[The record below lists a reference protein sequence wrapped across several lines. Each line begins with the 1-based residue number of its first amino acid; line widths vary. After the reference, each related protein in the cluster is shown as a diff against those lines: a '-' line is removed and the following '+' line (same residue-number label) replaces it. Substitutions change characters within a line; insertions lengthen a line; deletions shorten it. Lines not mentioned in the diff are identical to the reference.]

1 MSMVFDVCTNLAF
14 VKNNCTTE
22 VADATPRTKG
32 LTPRRMSDVYAN
44 PCDAYKSGFF
54 VHSSGGKN
62 ISNIADKLIRLAAK
76 YTTRYASDMY
86 YELSTL
92 FEAAENDKTL
102 CHVLSFRN
110 DGIDSHPAG
119 FDAKGNLY
127 VYVPE
132 GKGADEFRYS
142 AYQHWLLALTPEKE
156 RDRVTVVLY
165 YCEPSAYHW
174 TDKPESF
181 EGGASHV

>member
-1 MSMVFDVCTNLAF
+1 
-14 VKNNCTTE
+14 
-22 VADATPRTKG
+22 
-32 LTPRRMSDVYAN
+32 MSDVYAN

-92 FEAAENDKTL
+92 FDAAENDKTL

-174 TDKPESF
+174 TDKPKSF